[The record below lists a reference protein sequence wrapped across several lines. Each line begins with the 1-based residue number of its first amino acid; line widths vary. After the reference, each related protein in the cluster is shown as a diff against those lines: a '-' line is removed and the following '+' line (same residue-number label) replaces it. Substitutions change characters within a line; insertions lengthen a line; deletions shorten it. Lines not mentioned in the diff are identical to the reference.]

1 MNDERANTNA
11 SRRIA
16 RYLER
21 NRIRVVP
28 ETALGLGRSTF
39 HFMIIGSTFTDTTD
53 LCDITYCSENGKAK
67 ITVRGSD
74 GMPEID
80 GFEESV
86 IRPVKDLLN
95 FTRGDLYSRVFRPVY
110 NAVRKM
116 KMTY

>member
-1 MNDERANTNA
+1 MNEERTNTNA

-28 ETALGLGRSTF
+28 ETALGRSTF
-39 HFMIIGSTFTDTTD
+39 HFRRIDSTFTDATD
-53 LCDITYCSENGKAK
+53 LCDITYCSVNEKAK
-67 ITVRGSD
+67 ITVRRSD
-74 GMPEID
+74 GVPEID

-95 FTRGDLYSRVFRPVY
+95 FARGDLYSKVFRPVY
-110 NAVRKM
+110 NAVKKM
-116 KMTY
+116 KTTY